1 MSAAPPD
8 SYTQRLLTE
17 LDHIAAAYSEVLSA
31 SRIRNID
38 PNRGAGGGV
47 VFLGF
52 AKWGWEPSDPALEAT
67 RMAVLSRVR
76 DLEPQV
82 RLLFPHPTTQV
93 AKRLDAAFKHL
104 SSWLIRKKGARSV
117 PATIEEAH
125 AAITET
131 IADLRALIGLVPGDE
146 YAVRVVVDTNALIDN
161 PDLAAYRA
169 ELGSKYVAHLLPVV
183 LREIDELK
191 RGGRNQDLRDRAKAA
206 ERRLKGIRSNGDVR
220 TGVRVAGEVIAKFE
234 HIEPRSADLPDWLD
248 LDVPDDRFV
257 ASALLLQ
264 SQHPGS
270 ALYAATS
277 DINLQTKLAAV
288 GLPYVEP

>member
-17 LDHIAAAYSEVLSA
+17 LDHIAAAYNEVLSA

-47 VFLGF
+47 VFLGY

-76 DLEPQV
+76 DLEPRV

-117 PATIEEAH
+117 PATIEKAH

-146 YAVRVVVDTNALIDN
+146 YAVRVVVDTNALID
-161 PDLAAYRA
+161 R
-169 ELGSKYVAHLLPVV
+169 
-183 LREIDELK
+183 
-191 RGGRNQDLRDRAKAA
+191 Q
-206 ERRLKGIRSNGDVR
+206 
-220 TGVRVAGEVIAKFE
+220 
-234 HIEPRSADLPDWLD
+234 PRSG
-248 LDVPDDRFV
+248 R
-257 ASALLLQ
+257 LQ
-264 SQHPGS
+264 GRAGQQVCCAPAPRGP
-270 ALYAATS
+270 A
-277 DINLQTKLAAV
+277 
-288 GLPYVEP
+288 